1 MVKPDPEMTL
11 IYNDRRAGHQL
22 DDTSISYTREQVVAL
37 IRQLQHVDASLI
49 TTLPSGAGLDF
60 TVHGDGTIWIEF
72 YADDGLHSATV
83 SLAAAEQIFERA
95 YSLPEMPHTKECFAD
110 LIEEWDY

>member
-1 MVKPDPEMTL
+1 MTL
-11 IYNDRRAGHQL
+11 IYNDRSAGRQL
-22 DDTSISYTREQVVAL
+22 DDKSVSYTREEVVAL

-60 TVHGDGTIWIEF
+60 LVHDDGTIWVEF
-72 YADDGLHSATV
+72 YANDGLHSATV
-83 SLAAAEQIFERA
+83 SLATAEQIFERA
-95 YSLPEMPHTKECFAD
+95 FSLQQMPHTKECFAD